1 MFNGEQLMDTYTTD
15 QNGQFTTKTY
25 VCGNDWSLRE
35 IEPSEGYLLNTESLH
50 IGAEAKFYTAEFNLA
65 APLEFL

>member
-1 MFNGEQLMDTYTTD
+1 MCMKPTAMGSSPQKL
-15 QNGQFTTKTY
+15 Y

-50 IGAEAKFYTAEFNLA
+50 IGVKRSLYGRV
-65 APLEFL
+65 